1 MLVEQRIKLHVMLT
15 CAQHSVASG
24 KLKASLHVGQTN
36 KPTGRTMAKRDVSV
50 SICCSTTGGC
60 MKKRNGAESLVDE
73 RCEGL
78 SK

>member
-1 MLVEQRIKLHVMLT
+1 
-15 CAQHSVASG
+15 
-24 KLKASLHVGQTN
+24 
-36 KPTGRTMAKRDVSV
+36 MAKRDVSV